1 MEDLNARWETLQR
14 RKLSRGT
21 TSMRL
26 EPEGYHQTMRQ
37 EIKDYMKMSER
48 LISLAVQSEELSEEE
63 CQILDYYATELQ
75 NKVHSICL
83 RKTGT
88 ISLPPSS
95 TANT

>member
-1 MEDLNARWETLQR
+1 
-14 RKLSRGT
+14 
-21 TSMRL
+21 
-26 EPEGYHQTMRQ
+26 MRQ

-75 NKVHSICL
+75 TKVHSLCL

-88 ISLPPSS
+88 ISLP
-95 TANT
+95 AM